1 MTEEQISRR
10 GGNKKAPAAS
20 GKLKKKSF
28 IQKIGEYYMPEDI
41 SNIPEH
47 IIYTMFIPAIFDA
60 MCEALTNGVEMLFH
74 GNAAGGSRRK
84 GRKFDDPLGY
94 NKVSSGKSG
103 TKMRVGDGDERVHG
117 VDIFIPGGIRDL
129 EDFLD
134 TLDEDIDEFDWISVS
149 DVYQRADIKIN
160 YAKQDAFNR
169 YGWTTLNDVTYKKTW
184 DWIDGKKVQ
193 GYIVHFPKPAIQA

>member
-1 MTEEQISRR
+1 MAEEQMVRP
-10 GGNKKAPAAS
+10 NKRKAAVAS

-28 IQKIGEYYMPEDI
+28 LQKIGEYYMPEDI

-74 GNAAGGSRRK
+74 GNAVGNSKGRK
-84 GRKFDDPLGY
+84 RKFDDPLGY
-94 NKVSSGKSG
+94 NKISSGKGG
-103 TKMRVGDGDERVHG
+103 TKMRVGDTDERVHG
-117 VDIFIPGGIRDL
+117 VDIFIEGNLKDL
-129 EDFLD
+129 TEFLD
-134 TLDEDIDEFDWISVS
+134 TLDEDIDEFDWVSVS
-149 DVYQRADIKIN
+149 DVYQRAEIKIN
-160 YAKQDAFNR
+160 YAKQAAYDR

-184 DWIDGKKVQ
+184 DWVDGKKVQ